1 MTRAP
6 RRRWPRVLIAIS
18 AVIVLLVAGAFAYTS
33 LNHMN
38 NPALIARYLMTP
50 SSEAGQL
57 FPYREVAASDSPRP
71 IPGQVTDLPATV
83 QWKGE
88 TTPTEEVL
96 ATTKTN
102 ALLVMCNGALIHEW
116 YREPDQASARQSSW
130 SVAKSVV
137 SLLAGQLIEE
147 GKLSEDTVMVDVLPE
162 FRTGTDFDTITVGQL
177 LDMTSGIDVTED
189 YSYLKPFVGVGG
201 LQMTT
206 DLPGYLMKNRGLVF
220 PPGSESRYRSVDAQ
234 YLSMIVA
241 RVEGKPLAEIL
252 QERLWGPLG
261 AQDDATWNLDREGG
275 IEKGFAAINATPRDF
290 AKIGLLVA
298 NDGKVGDEQVVP
310 KAWIDRISEPRVE
323 ALPHWWYSAMWWHPP
338 GFEQERDF
346 SAIGVYGQ
354 FVYVNPEHD
363 AVVVKLSNYG
373 AEQDEAETIDV
384 FRELVAG
391 CEPQGRE
398 Q

>member
-1 MTRAP
+1 MRTG
-6 RRRWPRVLIAIS
+6 RRRLLRAAAITLALIL
-18 AVIVLLVAGAFAYTS
+18 VLVAGAFAYTS
-33 LNHMN
+33 ITHMN
-38 NPALIARYLMTP
+38 NPALIVRYLFTP
-50 SSEAGQL
+50 SSEVGEL
-57 FPYREVAASDSPRP
+57 FPYRTASASQAPRP
-71 IPGQVTDLPATV
+71 IPAEVTALPESV
-83 QWKGE
+83 GWKGAR
-88 TTPTEEVL
+88 TSTQDVL
-96 ATTKTN
+96 NQTKTN
-102 ALLVMCNGALIHEW
+102 ALLVMCDGTLVHEW
-116 YREPDQASARQSSW
+116 YRSPEEAASRQSSW
-130 SVAKSVV
+130 SVAKSIV

-147 GKLSEDTVMVDVLPE
+147 GKLSEDKVMVDVLPE
-162 FRTGTDFDTITVGQL
+162 FRTGTEFDTITVGQL

-220 PPGSESRYRSVDAQ
+220 PPGSQSRYRSVDAQ

-241 RVEGKPLAEIL
+241 EVEGKPLAEIL
-252 QERLWGPLG
+252 QERLWDPIG

-290 AKIGLLVA
+290 AKVGLLVA

-310 KAWIDRISEPRVE
+310 KTWIERISDARVE
-323 ALPHWWYSAMWWHPP
+323 ALPDWWYSAMWWHPP
-338 GFEQERDF
+338 GFEQNRDF

-384 FRELVAG
+384 FRELVEG
-391 CEPQGRE
+391 CG
-398 Q
+398 